1 MSLFEARVQAQAFDL
16 ATEQAR
22 LSELGPEVGA
32 IVSFTGQVRGEV
44 LELEHYPGMAE
55 RELQA
60 LLDGAR
66 GRWPLLGAII
76 VHRHGR
82 LEMGAPIVLVLTAS
96 SHRRAAFEAAD
107 YLMDWLKTR
116 APFWKKEAGG
126 WVGARDSD
134 EEAAA
139 RWG

>member
-16 ATEQAR
+16 AAEQAR
-22 LSELGPEVGA
+22 LSALGPEVGA
-32 IVSFTGQVRGEV
+32 IVSFTGQVRGEP

-60 LLDGAR
+60 LLDDAR
-66 GRWPLLGAII
+66 RRWPLLGAII

-82 LEMGAPIVLVLTAS
+82 LEVGAPIVLVLAAS

-107 YLMDWLKTR
+107 FLMDWLKTR

-126 WVGARDSD
+126 WVSARDSD
-134 EEAAA
+134 EDAAE
-139 RWG
+139 RWR

>member
-22 LSELGPEVGA
+22 LSELSPEVGA

-82 LEMGAPIVLVLTAS
+82 LEVGAPIVLVLTAS

-126 WVGARDSD
+126 WVSARDSD

-139 RWG
+139 RWV